1 MENNNSNQPENR
13 GPYNGQGGA
22 DSGSKQSAS
31 QPENPYTNPYYNG
44 FDGGLYGGYQNNGN
58 QNNAP
63 YNAGQYGTGG
73 YYDPNNQYGAQ
84 SGAPGG
90 AYQQPDGSGQK
101 YVFINGQMYV
111 NGNYSDEKRSR
122 LKKAYRRLGNS
133 IGLPLCLYFLGS
145 VVLGILLGRILNAIS
160 VITGHN
166 TMVLLNDPD
175 FTYILNAVLS
185 TILFTVPFLVTP
197 AMTGYKWSD
206 TVPLKKAPLGKSTAV
221 VMLGLGVC
229 ALSNI
234 ASSAF
239 GVIFKNITGDDVV
252 SNDIGQGEGVVS
264 FIITLLCVGILPA
277 LVEEFAFRGVILG
290 TMRKYMS
297 DGASIFLL
305 SLIHI

>member
-1 MENNNSNQPENR
+1 
-13 GPYNGQGGA
+13 
-22 DSGSKQSAS
+22 
-31 QPENPYTNPYYNG
+31 
-44 FDGGLYGGYQNNGN
+44 
-58 QNNAP
+58 
-63 YNAGQYGTGG
+63 
-73 YYDPNNQYGAQ
+73 
-84 SGAPGG
+84 
-90 AYQQPDGSGQK
+90 
-101 YVFINGQMYV
+101 
-111 NGNYSDEKRSR
+111 
-122 LKKAYRRLGNS
+122 
-133 IGLPLCLYFLGS
+133 
-145 VVLGILLGRILNAIS
+145 
-160 VITGHN
+160 
-166 TMVLLNDPD
+166 MVLLNDPD

-264 FIITLLCVGILPA
+264 FIIALLCVGILPA

-297 DGASIFLL
+297 DGASIFLSAMLFALLHGNLVQIPFAFGVGLVLGYAAVYTGSMIPGVVIHGINNVMSVVL
-305 SLIHI
+305 SYALAGASLTVNGIISILYLVVLLLIGACGLIMLLKIDRDALRLSKERTEDSEMKVKYFCSSAWIIVFYVICALEVFITQRFAGMSS